1 MTPNTNAANQV
12 DQIIKDTLNKNTNID
27 IDEIR
32 KQASYLKESMQRYK
46 SEILT
51 TSKLSETIL
60 GYNPECYD
68 AEIQT
73 EIPNKDYS
81 SEEEEEQKT
90 IVVKEKG
97 YHRSSVWASAKS
109 KIVSSNK
116 KGFEIDEKKINEK
129 QEDNIVSKN
138 KIIVND
144 DYRRQIITSHELNDF
159 LSKNSKYVERVG
171 VINIGIR

>member
-73 EIPNKDYS
+73 ETQNKNYS
-81 SEEEEEQKT
+81 SEEDEKQT
-90 IVVKEKG
+90 VVVKEKG
-97 YHRSSVWASAKS
+97 YHRSSLWASAKS
-109 KIVSSNK
+109 KTISSNK
-116 KGFEIDEKKINEK
+116 KGFDIDEKKIIEK
-129 QEDNIVSKN
+129 QEENIISKN
-138 KIIVND
+138 KLIVND
-144 DYRRQIITSHELNDF
+144 DYRRQIMTSHELNDF
-159 LSKNSKYVERVG
+159 LSKNSKYVERV
-171 VINIGIR
+171 I